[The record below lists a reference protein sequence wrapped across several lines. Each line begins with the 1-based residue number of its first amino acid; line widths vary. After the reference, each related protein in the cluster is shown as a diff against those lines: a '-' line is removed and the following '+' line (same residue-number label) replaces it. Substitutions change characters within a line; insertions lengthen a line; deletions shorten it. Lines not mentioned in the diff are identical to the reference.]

1 MMGAKEKERIQQA
14 FKEKMDYEEILN
26 CTRCG
31 FCLPSCPTYVETGN
45 DEVHS
50 PRGRIALM
58 KGLVDGHIEPNEEVK
73 RSIDLCLG
81 CRACEPACPSGVK
94 FGRLLEQ
101 AREAIYQSNEQSFT
115 QKLVRK
121 MTFNNLFSHQDR
133 MIGLTSLLGFY
144 QRSGLQKTA
153 RTLGIMKLF
162 PETIRTME
170 KVLPRVPRK
179 KELKHRERYFEPLE
193 KQNKRVAFF
202 SGCLMDTV
210 FRSTNEATTKL
221 LQYAGCEIVVPKAQS
236 CCGALHGHSGERDQA
251 KELAK
256 RNIVA
261 FEGAEVD
268 YIITNAGGCGG
279 FLVDYGYLLKDDS
292 EWAERA
298 QMFGHKIKDISRILV
313 ELDFHQ
319 LPLSLNKQKVTY
331 QDSCHLR
338 NGQQT
343 FIEPRQLLQSID
355 GVTYVEMKDANR
367 CCGSAGIYNIVE
379 SDMSM
384 QVLDYKMEQTKQ
396 TEAQTIVTSN
406 PGCLLQMKLG
416 IEREGLSDRMEA
428 VHIVDLLLEAF
439 ERARE
444 QADDVSDKERKEH
457 IS

>member
-1 MMGAKEKERIQQA
+1 MMGTKEKDRIQQA
-14 FKEKMDYEEILN
+14 FKEHMDYEEILN

-58 KGLVDGHIEPNEEVK
+58 KGLVDGDIEPSEEVK

-81 CRACEPACPSGVK
+81 CLACETACPSGVK

-101 AREAIYQSNEQSFT
+101 AREAIYQSNQQSMT
-115 QKLVRK
+115 QKFVRR
-121 MTFNNLFSHQDR
+121 MTFENLFPHQNR
-133 MIGLTSLLGFY
+133 LIGVTSLLGFY

-162 PETIRTME
+162 PETMRTME
-170 KVLPRVPRK
+170 KVLPEPLKK
-179 KELKHRERYFEPLE
+179 KELKHRARYFEPLQQQ
-193 KQNKRVAFF
+193 KKKVAFF

-210 FRSTNEATTKL
+210 FRTTNDSTTKL
-221 LQYAGCEIVVPKAQS
+221 LQYAGCEIVVPEAQG
-236 CCGALHGHSGERDQA
+236 CCGALHGHSGEQEQA
-251 KELAK
+251 RELAK
-256 RNIVA
+256 RNIAA
-261 FEGAEVD
+261 FEEAEVD

-279 FLVDYGYLLKDDS
+279 FLVDYGYLLKDDP

-298 QMFGHKIKDISRILV
+298 EAFGNKIKDITSVLV
-313 ELDFHQ
+313 ELNFHE
-319 LPLSLNKQKVTY
+319 LPLSLESQVVTY

-338 NGQQT
+338 NSQKT
-343 FIEPRQLLQSID
+343 FVEPRQLLQSIE
-355 GVTYVEMKDANR
+355 GITYVEMKDANR

-379 SDMSM
+379 PDMSM
-384 QVLDYKMEQTKQ
+384 QVLDYKMEQTKR
-396 TEAQTIVTSN
+396 TKAQTVVTAN

-428 VHIVDLLLEAF
+428 VHIVDLLLNAYEQGR
-439 ERARE
+439 ELDRHARRDK
-444 QADDVSDKERKEH
+444 QKER